1 MINENT
7 VLKVYS
13 EIEKRELFGYIKK
26 INIQGKDNY
35 VLMECATNVLIM
47 GSNKKSLIGDNLKD
61 FIKTI
66 EQNIEILDIINL
78 GDCITKEVEYE

>member
-26 INIQGKDNY
+26 INIQGKDSY
-35 VLMECATNVLIM
+35 VLMECATNVLVM
-47 GSNKKSLIGDNLKD
+47 GLNRKSLIGDNLKD
-61 FIKTI
+61 FIEI
-66 EQNIEILDIINL
+66 LEQNIKILDIINL
-78 GDCITKEVEYE
+78 GDCIIEEVGYE